1 MHIHKIPYSV
11 VAADYVATQA
21 AQDIAQH
28 TRSQRFNT
36 ADHSRY
42 DILRALPESKAFK
55 HFTPPWDPYGY
66 TLWQPLI
73 ARNQRMT
80 ESHVVSIPAFLYDDM
95 MRCHAAWVTT
105 GKIGGYI
112 LEDIVETWKS
122 TTSGRLLAPLLD
134 GRRQWFIRLDQM
146 SPKDSPLG
154 GDIPSSTF
162 ADVIVKLCSSMR
174 AYGCLQRMKQVAE
187 ENDMELAIKL
197 IPNPWND
204 SMYPAKEFRVFVPPP
219 AARGISKPTVSDF
232 RISAVSQYEWYKV
245 FPAPYNLSLDQ
256 VADKVYAGALGLMPI
271 LVAYIAM
278 QLDAK
283 MVKILLE
290 SGFTFDV
297 LLLENGRLQLVEIN
311 PFGAMS
317 PCGACCFNWVLD
329 ARVLYGLDPM
339 QFAVTVEG

>member
-1 MHIHKIPYSV
+1 MYVRNIPYPV
-11 VAADYVATQA
+11 VAADHVATQS
-21 AQDIAQH
+21 AQEIAQH

-42 DILRALPESKAFK
+42 EILRMLPESASFK

-80 ESHVVSIPAFLYDDM
+80 ESHIVSIPSFLYEDM
-95 MRCHAAWVTT
+95 MRCHAAWITT
-105 GKIGGYI
+105 GKIEGHI
-112 LEDIVETWKS
+112 LEDIVETLKS
-122 TTSGRLLAPLLD
+122 TMSGKLLAPLLD
-134 GRRQWFIRLDQM
+134 GKKQWFIRLDQM

-187 ENDMELAIKL
+187 ENDMELAVKL
-197 IPNPWND
+197 ILNPWNE
-204 SMYPAKEFRVFVPPP
+204 SMDPAKEFRVFVPPP
-219 AARGISKPTVSDF
+219 AARRISKPTVSDF
-232 RISAVSQYEWYKV
+232 RISAISQYEWHKAFQV
-245 FPAPYNLSLDQ
+245 PYNLSLDQ
-256 VADKVYAGALGLMPI
+256 VADKVYVGALGLMPI

-283 MVKILLE
+283 VAKTLLE

-297 LLLENGRLQLVEIN
+297 LLLEDGRLQLVEIN

-317 PCGACCFNWVLD
+317 PCGACLFNWVLD
-329 ARVLYGLDPM
+329 ATVLYGLDPM
-339 QFAVTVEG
+339 QFAVTVDG